1 MKNIRRLDDKLETI
15 AWGLLFIWWGLRW
28 WVLISLPDGSGLVG
42 TGSILLG
49 LNLIRSLVGIP
60 TRSFTTTL
68 GLLAAGVGGLM
79 VVNESLH
86 LPFQLPVFET
96 LLIVIGII
104 IVGRGLLRASQA
116 DLEQKA

>member
-1 MKNIRRLDDKLETI
+1 MKNIHRLDDKLETM

-42 TGSILLG
+42 TGIILLS
-49 LNLIRSLVGIP
+49 LNLIRSLAGISI
-60 TRSFTTTL
+60 RRFTTTL

-79 VVNESLH
+79 VVNETMQLS
-86 LPFQLPVFET
+86 FQLPVFET

-104 IVGRGLLRASQA
+104 FVGRGLLRASQA